1 MSQLEGNGFSLMAQ
15 LFVKDQSIVPTT
27 LTTATVNTPPPGM
40 SVQVDGDTFVTPA
53 EGVVVAEHLTEHKRT
68 ISYKGGKV
76 SGHVDG
82 YHGPGNLTSLEITR
96 GELTIHTDV
105 KKGDKVIVA
114 IANDGQLVYVL
125 DKIGD

>member
-1 MSQLEGNGFSLMAQ
+1 MTQLEGNGYSLIAQ
-15 LFVKDQSIVPTT
+15 LLTQGKSTIPTT
-27 LTTATVNTPPPGM
+27 LTTATVETPPPGM
-40 SVQVDGDTFVTPA
+40 SVKVDGDSFVTPA
-53 EGVVVAEHLTEHKRT
+53 EGVIVSEHLTDHKRT

-76 SGHVDG
+76 SGNVDG

-105 KKGDKVIVA
+105 KKGDKVIVGV
-114 IANDGQLVYVL
+114 ANDGQLIYVF